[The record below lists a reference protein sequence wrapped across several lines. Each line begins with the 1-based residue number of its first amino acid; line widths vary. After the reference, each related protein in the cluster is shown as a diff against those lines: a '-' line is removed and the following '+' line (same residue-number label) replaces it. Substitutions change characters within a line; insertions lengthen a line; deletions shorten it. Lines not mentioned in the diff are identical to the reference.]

1 MELEFDSK
9 LLRIFIGETDKLGHQ
24 PLYEAVLFEARK
36 RGMAGCTVLRGIMSF
51 GASAHIHTAKLIEIS
66 QDLPVVIEIID
77 HEEKINAFAEAAGQM
92 LEQADC
98 GGLVTVE
105 KAGVL
110 YYRSRSLKK
119 YDDAKPNE

>member
-9 LLRIFIGETDKLGHQ
+9 LLRIFIGEIDKLGHR
-24 PLYEAVLFEARK
+24 PLYEAILFEARK
-36 RGMAGCTVLRGIMSF
+36 QGMAGCTVLRGIMSF

-77 HEEKINAFAEAAGQM
+77 HEEKINAFAGAAGQL

-98 GGLVTVE
+98 GGLITIE

-110 YYRSRSLKK
+110 YYRSRSQKK
-119 YDDAKPNE
+119 NDDAKHNE

>member
-9 LLRIFIGETDKLGHQ
+9 LLRIFIGEIDKLEHQ
-24 PLYEAVLFEARK
+24 PLYEAILFEARK

-77 HEEKINAFAEAAGQM
+77 HEKKINAFAEAAGQL

-98 GGLVTVE
+98 GGLITIE

-110 YYRSRSLKK
+110 YYRPRSQKK
-119 YDDAKPNE
+119 HDDTL

>member
-24 PLYEAVLFEARK
+24 PLYEAILFEARK
-36 RGMAGCTVLRGIMSF
+36 QRMAGCTVLRGMMSF

-66 QDLPVVIEIID
+66 QDLPVVLEIID
-77 HEEKINAFAEAAGQM
+77 HEEKINAFAEVVGQM

-110 YYRSRSLKK
+110 NYRSRSPKK
-119 YDDAKPNE
+119 HDDTKHNE